1 MVLSAQLRRIWN
13 NRVWISGLQLSLQG
27 FEIGDSKWLNGESKG
42 NGFEFEKMENSA
54 VQLYREVQN
63 NRNRDKLW
71 QPFYLLNKLAVYWPI
86 SLFCVLFIG
95 PTSKQTKSTHHPL
108 PPAPHTCS
116 ANRSLILF
124 SFIFLLLL
132 IRSFGYC
139 VPSVWQI
146 TASNPRCWSSI
157 VVKYYR
163 LVSSLCHSQQRIVS
177 AGLWPTWVY
186 QICHIL
192 VI

>member
-1 MVLSAQLRRIWN
+1 MANPKEMVLSSKKRRIV
-13 NRVWISGLQLSLQG
+13 RCSCIERFKITETGTSSGNLFTCWTNWLY
-27 FEIGDSKWLNGESKG
+27 IGQFL
-42 NGFEFEKMENSA
+42 FF
-54 VQLYREVQN
+54 V
-63 NRNRDKLW
+63 
-71 QPFYLLNKLAVYWPI
+71 FYLLDRQAN
-86 SLFCVLFIG
+86 
-95 PTSKQTKSTHHPL
+95 KQTKSTHHPL

-124 SFIFLLLL
+124 YFIFLLLL

-186 QICHIL
+186 QICHSL